1 MMNGRSIPGIPIPS
15 QFADMSMQ
23 LLAPKRSIIVDM
35 VMVQLISAIVVFVGI
50 LLFKANEISQSEMTI
65 MVVGV
70 FLSLFL
76 LSSVYHRIT
85 RF

>member
-1 MMNGRSIPGIPIPS
+1 
-15 QFADMSMQ
+15 MQ
-23 LLAPKRSIIVDM
+23 MLAPKRSVVVDM

-50 LLFKANEISQSEMTI
+50 LLFKANDINQSEMTM

-76 LSSVYHRIT
+76 LTSVYHRIT

>member
-1 MMNGRSIPGIPIPS
+1 MMSGRSIPGIPIPS

-35 VMVQLISAIVVFVGI
+35 VMVQLLSAIVVFVGI
-50 LLFKANEISQSEMTI
+50 LLFKANEISQSEMTM

>member
-1 MMNGRSIPGIPIPS
+1 
-15 QFADMSMQ
+15 MQ
-23 LLAPKRSIIVDM
+23 MLAPKRSVIVDM
-35 VMVQLISAIVVFVGI
+35 VMVQLISAIVIFVGI
-50 LLFKANEISQSEMTI
+50 LLFKANEINQSEMTM

-76 LSSVYHRIT
+76 LTSVYHRIT

>member
-1 MMNGRSIPGIPIPS
+1 MASSQIPIPR
-15 QFADMSMQ
+15 QFADMSMSI
-23 LLAPKRSIIVDM
+23 LAPNRSVIVDM
-35 VMVQLISAIVVFVGI
+35 VMVQLISAIVIFVGI
-50 LLFKANEISQSEMTI
+50 LLFKANEISQSEMTM

-76 LSSVYHRIT
+76 LTSVYHRIT

>member
-1 MMNGRSIPGIPIPS
+1 MMNGGALPIPR

-23 LLAPKRSIIVDM
+23 MLAPKRSVIVDM
-35 VMVQLISAIVVFVGI
+35 VMVQLISAIVIFVGI
-50 LLFKANEISQSEMTI
+50 LLFKANEINQSEMTM

>member
-1 MMNGRSIPGIPIPS
+1 MIDRSPMLIPQ
-15 QFADMSMQ
+15 QFADISMQ
-23 LLAPKRSIIVDM
+23 MLAPKRSVIVDM
-35 VMVQLISAIVVFVGI
+35 VMVQLISAIVIFVGI
-50 LLFKANEISQSEMTI
+50 LLFKANEINQSEMTM

-76 LSSVYHRIT
+76 LTSVYHRIT

>member
-1 MMNGRSIPGIPIPS
+1 
-15 QFADMSMQ
+15 MSMQ
-23 LLAPKRSIIVDM
+23 MLAPKRSVIVDM
-35 VMVQLISAIVVFVGI
+35 VMVQLISAIVIFVGI
-50 LLFKANEISQSEMTI
+50 LLFKANEINQSEMTM

-76 LSSVYHRIT
+76 LTSVYHRIT

>member
-1 MMNGRSIPGIPIPS
+1 MMSGGQLPIPK
-15 QFADMSMQ
+15 QFADISMQ
-23 LLAPKRSIIVDM
+23 MLAPKRSVIVDM
-35 VMVQLISAIVVFVGI
+35 VMVQLISAIVVFVAI
-50 LLFKANEISQSEMTI
+50 LLFKANDISQSEMTM

-76 LSSVYHRIT
+76 LTSVYHRIR

>member
-1 MMNGRSIPGIPIPS
+1 MRDPMIGFS
-15 QFADMSMQ
+15 SM
-23 LLAPKRSIIVDM
+23 AMGMFSPVKSVIIDM
-35 VMVQLISAIVVFVGI
+35 VMVQLISAIVIFVGI
-50 LLFKANEISQSEMTI
+50 LLFKANEINQSEMTM

-76 LSSVYHRIT
+76 LTSVYHRIT

>member
-50 LLFKANEISQSEMTI
+50 LLFNENEISQSEMTM

-70 FLSLFL
+70 VLSLFL

>member
-23 LLAPKRSIIVDM
+23 LRAPKRSIIVDM

-50 LLFKANEISQSEMTI
+50 LLFKANEISQSEMTM

>member
-1 MMNGRSIPGIPIPS
+1 MMNGGALPIPK

-23 LLAPKRSIIVDM
+23 LLAPKRSIVDM
-35 VMVQLISAIVVFVGI
+35 VMVQLISAIVIFVGI
-50 LLFKANEISQSEMTI
+50 LLFKANEINQSEMTM

-76 LSSVYHRIT
+76 LTSVYHRIT